1 MEELLRDIIMR
12 IRSKVFR
19 DYYLEHLPEWNLWQI
34 TDVILSQVNSRYA
47 ASSFFKRLVEYLPN
61 TDEKAVSRMLSEDL
75 RRYDDIRPSTE
86 SFVKNTFPGLKWHR
100 YFSRSYLG
108 QPKLF
113 SEFEVVKYWIPWK
126 YGNGYQIGFLASLG
140 YEWDTESETL
150 YEIYNLR
157 RMDLPSEDITWVY
170 KADLVKPFFVDK
182 YNIRCLDSKCA
193 RNLRII
199 RERIAEAGKWPIY

>member
-1 MEELLRDIIMR
+1 MGELLRDIIMR

-34 TDVILSQVNSRYA
+34 TDVILSQVSSRYA
-47 ASSFFKRLVEYLPN
+47 ASSYFKRLAEYLPDP
-61 TDEKAVSRMLSEDL
+61 DERAVSRMLSEDL

-126 YGNGYQIGFLASLG
+126 YGNGYQIGFLASPG

>member
-19 DYYLEHLPEWNLWQI
+19 DYYLENNPEWNLWQI
-34 TDVILSQVNSRYA
+34 TDVILSHVRSRYA
-47 ASSFFKRLVEYLPN
+47 ASSYFKRLVQYLPN
-61 TDEKAVSRMLSEDL
+61 PDERAVCRMLAGDL
-75 RRYDDIRPSTE
+75 RRYDDIRPGTE
-86 SFVKNTFPGLKWHR
+86 AFVKKTFPGLKWNR

-113 SEFEVVKYWIPWK
+113 SDFEVVKYWIPWK
-126 YGNGYQIGFLASLG
+126 YGNGYQIGFLAEPG
-140 YEWDTESETL
+140 HEWDTDSETL
-150 YEIYNLR
+150 YSIYNLR

-182 YNIRCLDSKCA
+182 FNIRCLDSKCD

-199 RERIAEAGKWPIY
+199 KERIAEAGKWPIY